1 MKLFNKNFYIPFLK
15 ASTHSIAVYPA
26 VPILAASKADKD
38 LGKGINHSFLTEA
51 FSENPPK

>member
-1 MKLFNKNFYIPFLK
+1 MFINHFYIPFLK
-15 ASTHSIAVYPA
+15 ASTHNIAVYPA

-51 FSENPPK
+51 FSANPPK